1 MLLASEGF
9 LYVIRKLLCN
19 TSFTQNV
26 NICIRNDNTRIV
38 FLLKNGYTAVCIAS
52 PLAWFGACALL
63 IPCYY
68 RMMKDSAQTA

>member
-1 MLLASEGF
+1 MLLTSEGF

-38 FLLKNGYTAVCIAS
+38 FMESVDIGMARWYNQGTSVMGSILFEV
-52 PLAWFGACALL
+52 
-63 IPCYY
+63 
-68 RMMKDSAQTA
+68 

>member
-38 FLLKNGYTAVCIAS
+38 FYGVSRYWHGEMV
-52 PLAWFGACALL
+52 
-63 IPCYY
+63 
-68 RMMKDSAQTA
+68 